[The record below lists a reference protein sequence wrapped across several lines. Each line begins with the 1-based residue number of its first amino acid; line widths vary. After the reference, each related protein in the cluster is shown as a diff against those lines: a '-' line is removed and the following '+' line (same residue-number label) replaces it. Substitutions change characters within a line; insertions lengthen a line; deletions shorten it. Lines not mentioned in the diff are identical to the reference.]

1 MWSCLTVCIHL
12 HRFVADTASVC
23 QHVCSSETVVCVCV
37 CFCKHIVH
45 VSMCICVRVLL
56 HVVTYACVFSLWDAS
71 VTGAELIVAD
81 GWRQEQTYILLCH
94 TEEEE
99 EEEEG
104 DKNWGLFCAP
114 LPPLSP
120 LLIYLPCFSL
130 LSPLHSLHFFPFW
143 LVWHLTDIWPYSA
156 HWEEVIEEVIEAKEG
171 HEIKGTTSA
180 EGYRKKT
187 SQHRFVFQY
196 IGITRRATML

>member
-1 MWSCLTVCIHL
+1 MLNCLHTSAQACGRYCLCMTTCVFFRDWC
-12 HRFVADTASVC
+12 
-23 QHVCSSETVVCVCV
+23 VCVCV
-37 CFCKHIVH
+37 CFCEHIVH

-56 HVVTYACVFSLWDAS
+56 HIVTYACVFSLWDAS

-99 EEEEG
+99 EEG

-130 LSPLHSLHFFPFW
+130 PSPLHSLHFFSFC
-143 LVWHLTDIWPYSA
+143 LVWHLTVIWSYSA
-156 HWEEVIEEVIEAKEG
+156 HWEEVIEEGIEAKEG

-180 EGYRKKT
+180 EGSRKKT
-187 SQHRFVFQY
+187 SRHRFVFQY
-196 IGITRRATML
+196 IRITRRDTML